1 MSMIKMKHSS
11 MYFIHVKKKILIHCF
26 DMDQIFFDKTKYV
39 ATSSKYS
46 KKIDKLKNIDTTTW
60 QSTCGLLALL
70 V

>member
-1 MSMIKMKHSS
+1 
-11 MYFIHVKKKILIHCF
+11 
-26 DMDQIFFDKTKYV
+26 MDQIFFDKTKYV

-46 KKIDKLKNIDTTTW
+46 KKIDKLKNIDATTW